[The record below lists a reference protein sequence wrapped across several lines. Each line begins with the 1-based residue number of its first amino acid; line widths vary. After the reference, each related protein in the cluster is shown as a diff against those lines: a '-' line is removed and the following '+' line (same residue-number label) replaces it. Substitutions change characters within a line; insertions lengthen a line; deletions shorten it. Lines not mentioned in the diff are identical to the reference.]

1 MSEPETR
8 IVMRPPPGFS
18 FWRAAIL
25 AGGLFVVVF
34 PAAVAVAMLVGGAVT
49 LRGLDDVSGLPGLIM
64 MAGYFL
70 FGAFIWFCIIDRRL
84 PRMRKTAISSQPQDS
99 GRELTK

>member
-34 PAAVAVAMLVGGAVT
+34 PAVVAIALLVGGAVT
-49 LRGLDDVSGLPGLIM
+49 LRGSDDAAGIPGLIM

-84 PRMRKTAISSQPQDS
+84 PRMEKTALSSQPQNS
-99 GRELTK
+99 GREPTK